1 MDCYQESII
10 KAIDKREN
18 CSLKNNTRVWNS
30 YHTENDFNSYL
41 FVNDEHIATVYY
53 RHSINDLNFNCYG
66 GTLTYNNFDHENG
79 DYIKAIENDNW
90 AIDEIVF
97 NERAIARVLGTNAVR
112 YRNFLMKHYIERG
125 IRCTQERYVTV

>member
-1 MDCYQESII
+1 MDCYQERII
-10 KAIDKREN
+10 KAINHREN
-18 CSLKNNTRVWNS
+18 CSLRNNTRVWNS

-66 GTLTYNNFDHENG
+66 GTLTYNNFDHDNG

-112 YRNFLMKHYIERG
+112 YRNFLMNHYIERG

>member
-1 MDCYQESII
+1 MDCYQERII

-66 GTLTYNNFDHENG
+66 GTLTYNDFDHANG

>member
-1 MDCYQESII
+1 MDCYQERII

-66 GTLTYNNFDHENG
+66 GTLTYNNFDHDNG

-112 YRNFLMKHYIERG
+112 YRNFLMNHYIERG

>member
-1 MDCYQESII
+1 MDCYQERII

-66 GTLTYNNFDHENG
+66 GTLTYNDFDHANG

-112 YRNFLMKHYIERG
+112 YRNFLMNHYIERG

>member
-1 MDCYQESII
+1 MDRFQERII
-10 KAIDKREN
+10 RAIDKREN
-18 CSLKNNTRVWNS
+18 CSLKNDTRVWNS

-66 GTLTYNNFDHENG
+66 GTLTYNNFDHDNG

-97 NERAIARVLGTNAVR
+97 NERAIDRVLGTNAVR
-112 YRNFLMKHYIERG
+112 YRNFLMNHYIERG

>member
-1 MDCYQESII
+1 MDRFQERII
-10 KAIDKREN
+10 RAIDKREN
-18 CSLKNNTRVWNS
+18 CSLKNDTRVWNS

-41 FVNDEHIATVYY
+41 FVNDEHMATVYY

-66 GTLTYNNFDHENG
+66 GTLTYNDFDHLNG

-112 YRNFLMKHYIERG
+112 YRNFLMKHYIESG
-125 IRCTQERYVTV
+125 IKFTQQRYVTV

>member
-1 MDCYQESII
+1 M
-10 KAIDKREN
+10 
-18 CSLKNNTRVWNS
+18 VHNS
-30 YHTENDFNSYL
+30 YHTENDFTSNL
-41 FVNDEHIATVYY
+41 FVGSEHIATVYY

-66 GTLTYNNFDHENG
+66 GTLTYNNFDHDNG

-112 YRNFLMKHYIERG
+112 YRNFLMNHYIERG

>member
-1 MDCYQESII
+1 M
-10 KAIDKREN
+10 
-18 CSLKNNTRVWNS
+18 KNDTRVWNS

-66 GTLTYNNFDHENG
+66 GTLTYNNFDHSKG